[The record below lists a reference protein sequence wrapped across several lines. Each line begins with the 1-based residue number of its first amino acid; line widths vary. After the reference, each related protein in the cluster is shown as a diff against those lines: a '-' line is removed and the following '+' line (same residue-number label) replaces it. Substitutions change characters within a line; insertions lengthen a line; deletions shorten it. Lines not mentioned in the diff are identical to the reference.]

1 MAIGVRLS
9 KAARSARAAPA
20 PAREVVLPLPRRG
33 EMALGR
39 ARSLAAGGR
48 LREAL
53 AVLEA
58 VRPADPQKPEADRLR
73 ADIQRQ
79 LLELAAI
86 PRLTA
91 PAPDGNKAA
100 ARQP

>member
-1 MAIGVRLS
+1 
-9 KAARSARAAPA
+9 
-20 PAREVVLPLPRRG
+20 
-33 EMALGR
+33 MALGR

-53 AVLEA
+53 AVLDG
-58 VRPADPQKPEADRLR
+58 VRAADLQKPEADRLR
-73 ADIQRQ
+73 SDIQRR
-79 LLELAAI
+79 LLELAPI

-91 PAPDGNKAA
+91 PAPEGNNKA

>member
-1 MAIGVRLS
+1 MPIT
-9 KAARSARAAPA
+9 APS

-53 AVLEA
+53 AVLDA
-58 VRPADPQKPEADRLR
+58 VRPADLQKPEADRLR

-79 LLELAAI
+79 LLALVSI
-86 PRLTA
+86 PRPTA
-91 PAPDGNKAA
+91 PAPDRNQAA